1 MAEICSWEHHPS
13 TNDSKRRNSDKIVC
27 KSIDKGIFG
36 SKIQIF
42 RKNMPPGGA
51 YFIPKHKRGVWWWKI
66 PKVSLFLHDKFPY
79 GKTNN
84 EE

>member
-1 MAEICSWEHHPS
+1 
-13 TNDSKRRNSDKIVC
+13 
-27 KSIDKGIFG
+27 
-36 SKIQIF
+36 
-42 RKNMPPGGA
+42 MPPGGA